1 MDVMRVAG
9 LSMASAVVALVLRR
23 LRPEMGLAA
32 ALAAG
37 LLVLGMALPLLGQ
50 LIEGVRSLARAG
62 GVNDGYM
69 LRLFKVA
76 GISLLM
82 DFAAQTCRDAGEE
95 SLAMKAELAG
105 RVVLLTLALPSLQ
118 SLLGLILSIAP

>member
-37 LLVLGMALPLLGQ
+37 MLVLGMALPLLGQ
-50 LIEGVRSLARAG
+50 LIEGVRSLARSG

-69 LRLFKVA
+69 LLLFKVA

-95 SLAMKAELAG
+95 GLAMKAELAG
-105 RVVLLTLALPSLQ
+105 RVMLLTLALPSLQ

>member
-37 LLVLGMALPLLGQ
+37 MLVLGMALPLLGQ
-50 LIEGVRSLARAG
+50 LIEGVRSLARTG
-62 GVNDGYM
+62 GVKDG
-69 LRLFKVA
+69 
-76 GISLLM
+76 
-82 DFAAQTCRDAGEE
+82 
-95 SLAMKAELAG
+95 
-105 RVVLLTLALPSLQ
+105 
-118 SLLGLILSIAP
+118 

>member
-37 LLVLGMALPLLGQ
+37 MLVLGMALPLLGQ

-62 GVNDGYM
+62 GVKDGYM
-69 LRLFKVA
+69 LLLFKVA

-95 SLAMKAELAG
+95 GLAMKAELAG
-105 RVVLLTLALPSLQ
+105 RVVLLTLALPPLR
-118 SLLGLILSIAP
+118 SLLGLILSIPP

>member
-37 LLVLGMALPLLGQ
+37 VLVLGMALPLLGQ

-62 GVNDGYM
+62 GVKDSYM
-69 LRLFKVA
+69 LLLFKVA

-82 DFAAQTCRDAGEE
+82 DFTSQTCRDAGEE
-95 SLAMKAELAG
+95 GLAMKTELAG